1 MPIDHQPAHAPFL
14 EPQCVAAA
22 AAFGRVA
29 AAAAFG
35 RASLRKFREAHEQ
48 GGGNTP
54 EGAMKLKLS
63 EIFSDCMKDMTRLA
77 VELAKGGKRH
87 AQD

>member
-1 MPIDHQPAHAPFL
+1 MPIDHQPAHPPFL
-14 EPQCVAAA
+14 EPHC
-22 AAFGRVA
+22 VA